1 MHAEDVHDPPTNGVY
16 TLNQLRAAIP
26 LLSQCVQEVV
36 DVYSELPEEER
47 SLGEFALRASDFLED
62 GLLLDVL
69 LAVLRPHKVLAET
82 MDSTFGLSISGSSQ
96 RLKTRIRVNCLRF
109 KAISLE
115 EEDYLQVLR
124 YLQSR
129 LKQGGVGVE
138 DADEDATQPFAMI
151 DRFPP
156 GIKLPGVK
164 EYATKIN
171 DEHRRVRQE
180 NAALAK
186 RVEDLETQLIEHSQ
200 LRKALSAKSA
210 RASRKRKSGADGGFT
225 NEVQKRRAVTQAVE
239 VLSKIADTDLKM
251 DGVMDGVRKEMGL
264 EKSDNAHAAKVLI
277 CDQLMEQLELFR
289 NILARP
295 DAAEILGGNIDNLRR
310 HYNYLLGAVAPST
323 AAPRGSTLAQ

>member
-151 DRFPP
+151 DRFPNP
-156 GIKLPGVK
+156 ETGGLEQPNPIF
-164 EYATKIN
+164 AKI
-171 DEHRRVRQE
+171 RK
-180 NAALAK
+180 AGK
-186 RVEDLETQLIEHSQ
+186 PQLIKWCVALCLPTGTVPK
-200 LRKALSAKSA
+200 LRAELESYFLFWTE
-210 RASRKRKSGADGGFT
+210 D
-225 NEVQKRRAVTQAVE
+225 
-239 VLSKIADTDLKM
+239 VLSEDAP
-251 DGVMDGVRKEMGL
+251 
-264 EKSDNAHAAKVLI
+264 AA
-277 CDQLMEQLELFR
+277 
-289 NILARP
+289 P
-295 DAAEILGGNIDNLRR
+295 
-310 HYNYLLGAVAPST
+310 T
-323 AAPRGSTLAQ
+323 AAPIAAPAAAPTAAPAAAPATSASVATAAAVVPAVPAGPAVSSGMERGGRKRP